1 MRCWSYSEFWA
12 ISWFQVE
19 AAEKEKAR
27 MHGLETS
34 LQESLKGKRE
44 ELEDVKSKYQEAK
57 DQIEDLTRRLNNQTQ
72 EVLRLTEEL
81 ENYEYEDAESWK
93 W

>member
-1 MRCWSYSEFWA
+1 M
-12 ISWFQVE
+12 E